1 MKIAKRLVAVLVA
14 ALFLGMVVGSAFAE
28 NIGYIEVTK
37 VFKEYKATAKAE
49 EELKKER
56 DSYEKEFKDAQ
67 EKLDKAEKDNK
78 SKDEIDTL
86 KKELETKLEP
96 KRKSL
101 LQLNEQLTGKLQL
114 DIVTSVKAVAKKVG
128 IDIVLDKQAIIN
140 GGVDLTEM
148 VINDLNKK

>member
-1 MKIAKRLVAVLVA
+1 MKKLVALLVV
-14 ALFLGMVVGSAFAE
+14 ALFLGVVVGSAFAE
-28 NIGYIEVTK
+28 NIGFIDVAK

-49 EELKKER
+49 EDLKKER

-78 SKDEIDTL
+78 SKEEMDTL
-86 KKELETKLEP
+86 KKDLETRLEP

-101 LQLNEQLTGKLQL
+101 LSLNEQLTTKLQL
-114 DIVTSVKAVAKKVG
+114 DIVGSVKAVAKKVG
-128 IDIVLDKQAIIN
+128 IDVVLDKQAIIT